1 MIIADLCPAQDQ
13 WLPQDQWPHKTANM
27 TPPHVLVTDESEHQS
42 MGWFKA
48 KIKGIHGFFH
58 E

>member
-27 TPPHVLVTDESEHQS
+27 TPPHVLVTDESEYQWV
-42 MGWFKA
+42 GLRK
-48 KIKGIHGFFH
+48 KL
-58 E
+58 